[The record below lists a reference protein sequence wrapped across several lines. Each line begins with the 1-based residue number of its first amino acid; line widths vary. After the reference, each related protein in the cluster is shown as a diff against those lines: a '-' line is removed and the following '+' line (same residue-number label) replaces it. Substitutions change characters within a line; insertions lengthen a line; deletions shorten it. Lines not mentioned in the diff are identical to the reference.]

1 VTRPRRAEPLAP
13 DERRLAIIDAV
24 VPLLIAQGASVTTR
38 QMAEA
43 AGIAEGTLFSVF
55 PDKRALILAAIEHQL
70 DPEPLRAGLAAI
82 DPAASLVTRLTEA
95 AQIVAASSA
104 DVYALGAVLRTMPQ
118 GEKQPAKPQGGPPRF
133 ITAWSEA
140 INQGVTELLEPHRS
154 QLRLAPSRAAT
165 MFVGL
170 LFASQHAF
178 PANGDRLTIDE
189 IVTVLLNGALKNAAR
204 DAAATAADDVNHTPE
219 ETTACC

>member
-1 VTRPRRAEPLAP
+1 MTRPRRAEPLAP

-24 VPLLIAQGASVTTR
+24 LPLLMAQGASVTTR

-70 DPEPLRAGLAAI
+70 DPEPLRSGLDAI
-82 DPAASLVTRLTEA
+82 DATASLVTRLTEA
-95 AQIVAASSA
+95 ARIVTASSA
-104 DVYALGAVLRTMPQ
+104 DVYALGAVLRTMPP
-118 GEKQPAKPQGGPPRF
+118 GEKPLAKQEGGPPRF
-133 ITAWSEA
+133 IVVWSEA
-140 INQGVTELLEPHRS
+140 INQGITGLLEPHRR
-154 QLRLAPSRAAT
+154 QLRLAPSRVAA

-178 PANGDRLTIDE
+178 PANGDRLMIDE
-189 IVTVLLNGALKNAAR
+189 IVTVLLNGALKDTADNAAE
-204 DAAATAADDVNHTPE
+204 DTSDNANHNPG
-219 ETTACC
+219 ETTTCC